1 MKKQHILLKP
11 ADKVYLEK
19 LVSKGSLKAR
29 IFQRATGLL
38 ELDRGK
44 SYVSISK
51 TLGVTRQTIS
61 HWAKSYKEQGLDCL
75 EDKPGS
81 GRPPKIDGQ
90 LRAKIT
96 ALACSEVP
104 AGHAGWSLRLLAD
117 KIVELGYVDAVSHE
131 SIRQILKKTNSSL
144 T

>member
-1 MKKQHILLKP
+1 MKKQHIKLKP
-11 ADKVYLEK
+11 VDKLYLEK

-44 SYVSISK
+44 SYVSISE
-51 TLGVTRQTIS
+51 TLGVTRQS
-61 HWAKSYKEQGLDCL
+61 VSRWARNYKEQGLDFL
-75 EDKPGS
+75 EDNPSS

-96 ALACSEVP
+96 ALACSKAP
-104 AGHAGWSLRLLAD
+104 SGHAVWSLRLLAD
-117 KIVELGYVDAVSHE
+117 KIVELGYVDEISHE
-131 SIRQILKKTNSSL
+131 
-144 T
+144 